1 MIKQTHSQCLPSC
14 HQSPPSHRHLL
25 VLLLASI
32 TSVVVVVCQQ
42 ATASSNDTD
51 QLALLHF
58 KQGIT
63 DDPNMI
69 LSSWN
74 DSLHFCSWFGVT
86 CNSGDTRVMSL
97 SLDHQHLVG
106 TLSPYIGN
114 LTSLQGLGLIGNTF
128 LGEIPQQLGNLLLL
142 RHLNLSD
149 NLFTGEIPL
158 NLTRCVLLNFL
169 LLKRNNLTGPIP
181 PEIGTL
187 NKLEYLQLGINNLT
201 GELPPSLGNLSTLIE
216 FNVAYNGLVGGIPES
231 YGRISSVEMFILGV
245 NQLSGIVPKSL
256 YNLSSLNMM
265 TLTVNQFQGD
275 LPRDI
280 AYTLPNLQMFA
291 ISRNAFTGYIPA
303 SFCNASKLLSLN
315 MNYNHFQGR
324 IPDCLGNVP
333 TLETLDAAANN
344 LGSNSTGDFAFLKSL
359 VNCSHLTRVGVSLN
373 NLGGQLPESLANFS
387 ASTFKQLYLG
397 VNQATGFIPEGLG
410 NLIQVAELD
419 LTVNHFTGPIPS
431 FLGKLANLQRVELSG
446 NQLSGRIP
454 SSIGNLTK
462 LFEIDISFNELQG
475 NLPSD
480 IVRGQKLDL
489 LDVSSNKL
497 DGIVPPEIMQLAT
510 LSILLNLSRN
520 SFTGHLP
527 GGAWKLQSLT
537 SLDLSHNNFTGEI
550 PAVMGGCKSLVN
562 LYLQSNSFTGKI
574 PDALASLGGIEQMDL
589 SHNSLTGRIP
599 LPLQNIHGL
608 KYLNL
613 SFNDLGG
620 EVPTGGVFSNTST
633 LSLAGANVMLCGG
646 VSQLHLPKCR
656 GTQRNNTKRSL
667 KVKLLTIMVPS
678 LFLSILVVGGIFFYY
693 MSRRRSNKKKVFDD
707 LALGKLV
714 VVSYKDLHQATNGF
728 SAANSIGSGGF
739 GMVFKG
745 VLEHTGTPVAI
756 KVLRNG
762 DNKVD
767 KSLKAECKALKNVR
781 HRNLVRLITFCSSLD
796 YKGNNFNALVYQF
809 MENGTLEKWLHH
821 SDDDDHPNLSM
832 IQRINIALDVATAL
846 HYLHELNG
854 GVSIIHC
861 DLKPSNVLLDA
872 DMVAHVSDFG
882 LAKLLSVEADHHS
895 SLSGSKTSS
904 LGVRGTIGYAPPE
917 YGMSATTGTKEGD
930 VYSYGILVLEM
941 MSRKRPTDEMFGGG
955 GGAEWLN
962 LRDAVKAALPN
973 DIYSVLDPK
982 LYSPEDRDAAEAED
996 RDEIE
1001 EEEEDGNVM
1010 PAIRRTAALQ
1020 HRNYCFV
1027 SVLEIGVACA
1037 EESPRERM
1045 KIDEV
1050 ARKLLSVRDYFL
1062 VNCVNSS
1069 RARQRSS
1076 RVANPND

>member
-14 HQSPPSHRHLL
+14 HQKPPLHRHLL

-32 TSVVVVVCQQ
+32 TSVVVVCQQ

-51 QLALLHF
+51 RLALLHF

-97 SLDHQHLVG
+97 SLDRQHLVG

-158 NLTRCVLLNFL
+158 NLTRCFRLNFL

-187 NKLEYLQLGINNLT
+187 NKLEYMQLGINNLT
-201 GELPPSLGNLSTLIE
+201 GELPPSLGNLSMLIE
-216 FNVAYNGLVGGIPES
+216 FHVAYNWLVGSIPES
-231 YGRISSVEMFILGV
+231 YGRISSLKMFVVGV
-245 NQLSGIVPKSL
+245 NQLSGIVPESL

-333 TLETLDAAANN
+333 TLKTLDAAANN

-431 FLGKLANLQRVELSG
+431 FLGKLTNLQRVELSG

-497 DGIVPPEIMQLAT
+497 DGMVPPEIMQLAT

-620 EVPTGGVFSNTST
+620 EVPTGGVFSNTSA

-646 VSQLHLPKCR
+646 VSQLHLPKCG

-678 LFLSILVVGGIFFYY
+678 LFLSILVLGGIFFYY

-714 VVSYKDLHQATNGF
+714 AVSYKDLHQATNGF

-809 MENGTLEKWLHH
+809 MENGSLEKWLHH

-854 GVSIIHC
+854 GGSIIHC

-955 GGAEWLN
+955 GGAGWLN

-973 DIYSVLDPK
+973 DTYSVLDPK

-1001 EEEEDGNVM
+1001 EEEEEDGNVM
-1010 PAIRRTAALQ
+1010 PTIRRTAALQ

-1069 RARQRSS
+1069 RARQSGHRE
-1076 RVANPND
+1076 

>member
-1 MIKQTHSQCLPSC
+1 
-14 HQSPPSHRHLL
+14 
-25 VLLLASI
+25 
-32 TSVVVVVCQQ
+32 
-42 ATASSNDTD
+42 
-51 QLALLHF
+51 
-58 KQGIT
+58 
-63 DDPNMI
+63 
-69 LSSWN
+69 
-74 DSLHFCSWFGVT
+74 
-86 CNSGDTRVMSL
+86 
-97 SLDHQHLVG
+97 
-106 TLSPYIGN
+106 
-114 LTSLQGLGLIGNTF
+114 
-128 LGEIPQQLGNLLLL
+128 
-142 RHLNLSD
+142 
-149 NLFTGEIPL
+149 
-158 NLTRCVLLNFL
+158 
-169 LLKRNNLTGPIP
+169 
-181 PEIGTL
+181 
-187 NKLEYLQLGINNLT
+187 
-201 GELPPSLGNLSTLIE
+201 
-216 FNVAYNGLVGGIPES
+216 
-231 YGRISSVEMFILGV
+231 
-245 NQLSGIVPKSL
+245 
-256 YNLSSLNMM
+256 
-265 TLTVNQFQGD
+265 
-275 LPRDI
+275 
-280 AYTLPNLQMFA
+280 
-291 ISRNAFTGYIPA
+291 
-303 SFCNASKLLSLN
+303 

-324 IPDCLGNVP
+324 VPDCLGNVP

-373 NLGGQLPESLANFS
+373 NLGGQLPESLANLS
-387 ASTFKQLYLG
+387 ASTFRQFYLG

-431 FLGKLANLQRVELSG
+431 FL
-446 NQLSGRIP
+446 GRIP

-497 DGIVPPEIMQLAT
+497 DGMVPPEIMQLAT

-527 GGAWKLQSLT
+527 GGA
-537 SLDLSHNNFTGEI
+537 
-550 PAVMGGCKSLVN
+550 CLVN

-714 VVSYKDLHQATNGF
+714 AVSYKDLHQATNGF

-781 HRNLVRLITFCSSLD
+781 HRNL
-796 YKGNNFNALVYQF
+796 KGNNFNALVYQL
-809 MENGTLEKWLHH
+809 MENGSLEKWLHH

-854 GVSIIHC
+854 GGSIIHC

-882 LAKLLSVEADHHS
+882 VAKLLSVEADHHS

-955 GGAEWLN
+955 GGAGWLN
-962 LRDAVKAALPN
+962 LRDAVKSALPN

-1001 EEEEDGNVM
+1001 EEEDGNVM
-1010 PAIRRTAALQ
+1010 PTIRRTAALQ

-1037 EESPRERM
+1037 EESARKRM

-1050 ARKLLSVRDYFL
+1050 ARKLLSVRDYFQA
-1062 VNCVNSS
+1062 NCINSG
-1069 RARQRSS
+1069 RARQQPSS
-1076 RVANPND
+1076 VANPND

>member
-1 MIKQTHSQCLPSC
+1 
-14 HQSPPSHRHLL
+14 
-25 VLLLASI
+25 
-32 TSVVVVVCQQ
+32 
-42 ATASSNDTD
+42 
-51 QLALLHF
+51 
-58 KQGIT
+58 
-63 DDPNMI
+63 MI

-97 SLDHQHLVG
+97 SLDRQHLVG

-201 GELPPSLGNLSTLIE
+201 GELPPSLGNLSMLIE
-216 FNVAYNGLVGGIPES
+216 FHVAYNWLVGSIPES
-231 YGRISSVEMFILGV
+231 YGRISSLKMFVVGV
-245 NQLSGIVPKSL
+245 NQLSGIVPESL

-265 TLTVNQFQGD
+265 TLTVNQFKGD

-280 AYTLPNLQMFA
+280 SHTLPNLQMFA

-324 IPDCLGNVP
+324 VPDCLGNVP

-359 VNCSHLTRVGVSLN
+359 VNCSR
-373 NLGGQLPESLANFS
+373 
-387 ASTFKQLYLG
+387 
-397 VNQATGFIPEGLG
+397 FIPEGLG

-497 DGIVPPEIMQLAT
+497 DGMVPPEIMQLAT

-714 VVSYKDLHQATNGF
+714 AVSYKDLHQATNGF

-796 YKGNNFNALVYQF
+796 YKGNNFNALVYQL
-809 MENGTLEKWLHH
+809 MENGSLEKWLHH

-854 GVSIIHC
+854 GGSIIHC

-882 LAKLLSVEADHHS
+882 VAKLLS

-904 LGVRGTIGYAPPE
+904 LGVRGTIGYAPPGNSMLIT
-917 YGMSATTGTKEGD
+917 YHIEGD

-955 GGAEWLN
+955 GGAGWLN
-962 LRDAVKAALPN
+962 LRDAVKSALPN

-1001 EEEEDGNVM
+1001 EEEDGN
-1010 PAIRRTAALQ
+1010 

-1037 EESPRERM
+1037 EESARKRM

-1050 ARKLLSVRDYFL
+1050 ARKLLSVRDYFQA
-1062 VNCVNSS
+1062 NCINSG
-1069 RARQRSS
+1069 RARQQPSS
-1076 RVANPND
+1076 VANPND